1 MKMKQEISNFGRF
14 YAAFRRLPVYGEAEE
29 MKRELV
35 RQYTSGRTDSLR
47 EMTRSE
53 YRTLC
58 SALEGMT
65 VDKAELKRRRSI
77 ALKLIQELGVD
88 TTDWAQINDFCRHPR
103 IAGRAFGQLGIEELK
118 DLAVRL
124 RAIKRK
130 GWQREE
136 EAAEFGSRFGEI
148 RLPPPTNS
156 ASASTQKKRETRG
169 SAPVRIMDFA
179 GHSGIN
185 FN

>member
-1 MKMKQEISNFGRF
+1 MKQEISNFGRF
-14 YAAFRRLPVYGEAEE
+14 YAAFRRLPAAGEET
-29 MKRELV
+29 KRELV

-47 EMTRSE
+47 EMTRQE
-53 YRTLC
+53 YGALC

-88 TTDWAQINDFCRHPR
+88 TTDWTQINNFCRHPR

-136 EAAEFGSRFGEI
+136 EEAEFGC
-148 RLPPPTNS
+148 RLNS

-169 SAPVRIMDFA
+169 PAPVRIIEFA
-179 GHSGIN
+179 EHTGIN